1 MRKVI
6 KNKVYDTSTARYVGS
21 SSNTTLYQKRTGEFF
36 LYYEVGSIEP
46 MSYGGAK
53 AWTKSFLS
61 SEKYER
67 YFGKPQEDDA
77 RIVISISIR
86 KDTHAKLKQEA
97 AKAGK
102 TVSEYID
109 SLV

>member
-6 KNKVYDTSTARYVGS
+6 NNKVYDTSTARYVGS
-21 SSNTTLYQKRTGEFF
+21 SSNTILYQKRTGEFF
-36 LYYEVGSIEP
+36 LYHVGGNIEP
-46 MSYGGAK
+46 MSYDGAK
-53 AWTKSFLS
+53 AWTKDFLS
-61 SEKYER
+61 SQKYVR
-67 YFGKPQEDDA
+67 YFGKPQEDDT